1 MADEVPRPSPQKRQL
16 PPARLMVAGIA
27 GVLVLWFAIVNSQ
40 RVKVDYIIAERESR
54 LIFVILGSALLGALA
69 GALVRRARRDRHH
82 RDDND

>member
-1 MADEVPRPSPQKRQL
+1 MVDEAPSPRPEKRQL
-16 PPARLMVAGIA
+16 PPARLVVAGIA

-54 LIFVILGSALLGALA
+54 LIFVILGSSLLGALA
-69 GALVRRARRDRHH
+69 GALVRRVRRREHH